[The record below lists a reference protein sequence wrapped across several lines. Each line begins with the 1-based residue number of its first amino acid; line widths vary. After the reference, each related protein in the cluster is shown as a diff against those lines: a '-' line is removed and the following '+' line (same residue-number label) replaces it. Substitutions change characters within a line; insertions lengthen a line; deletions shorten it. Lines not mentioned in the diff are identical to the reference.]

1 MTPLKAPVAYSVV
14 TAWGVLGTGWL
25 VGWLVGWLG
34 GWLVGWLAG
43 EQTQNGVFTGKSK
56 ETDKYL

>member
-25 VGWLVGWLG
+25 VGWLVG
-34 GWLVGWLAG
+34 
-43 EQTQNGVFTGKSK
+43 EHTQNGVFTVKAK
-56 ETDKYL
+56 ETDKSL